1 MGIIRS
7 IFLIIIV
14 SVLIILI
21 LPIQLLINL
30 TNLKIKYK
38 IPKLFLKI
46 VSYIIGLKIRS
57 INLRNTNKNKYG
69 VLYVSNH
76 VSWMD
81 ILCLGSLLDAQF
93 IAKKEVAEM
102 GLFGFLAK
110 LNHTFFIDNT
120 NQRKSFSYNE
130 IIQAKIIHH
139 LKKCPGYDVEK
150 NYFFPD
156 SISGK
161 KLTDFSETLRK
172 LPCDKFDITFLS
184 LGEDGHLAGH
194 FIDSQ
199 FLDDKRFCY
208 TNNAEKL
215 PRERISFSIPWLM
228 KSKVIILAVF
238 GENKKKALE
247 ELADGS
253 GLHSKIWN
261 MNNLVLMTDQDL
273 EKEKIR

>member
-14 SVLIILI
+14 SVIIFLM
-21 LPIQLLINL
+21 LPFQLLINL

-38 IPKLFLKI
+38 IPKLFLKT

-57 INLRNTNKNKYG
+57 INLRNKNKNKYG

-130 IIQAKIIHH
+130 IIQAK
-139 LKKCPGYDVEK
+139 LVKKQNLILFPEGTTSDGNSVRSFKSSFFESTNLPKYYPEK
-150 NYFFPD
+150 END
-156 SISGK
+156 
-161 KLTDFSETLRK
+161 
-172 LPCDKFDITFLS
+172 
-184 LGEDGHLAGH
+184 
-194 FIDSQ
+194 FIDVCPIS
-199 FLDDKRFCY
+199 LCYKDK
-208 TNNAEKL
+208 NNL
-215 PRERISFSIPWLM
+215 PMGIFYRRYVAWQGDYPLLRLM
-228 KSKVIILAVF
+228 KIFLLSGPVSINIKIHKSVDLSNF
-238 GENKKKALE
+238 KNRK
-247 ELADGS
+247 ELS
-253 GLHSKIWN
+253 NYCQNTIQNEITKE
-261 MNNLVLMTDQDL
+261 LMV
-273 EKEKIR
+273 

>member
-1 MGIIRS
+1 MNILKFTSFENGVEQGFQK
-7 IFLIIIV
+7 IFKYNPQRIC
-14 SVLIILI
+14 
-21 LPIQLLINL
+21 L
-30 TNLKIKYK
+30 TGGN
-38 IPKLFLKI
+38 FGLKI
-46 VSYIIGLKIRS
+46 VELLKENLVDISSWDIFLTDERLNCSVDLHNSENILNSLVNLPGFSRKRFHCFTQKKYNESYRS
-57 INLRNTNKNKYG
+57 ISR
-69 VLYVSNH
+69 
-76 VSWMD
+76 
-81 ILCLGSLLDAQF
+81 SLN
-93 IAKKEVAEM
+93 
-102 GLFGFLAK
+102 G
-110 LNHTFFIDNT
+110 NFFD
-120 NQRKSFSYNE
+120 
-130 IIQAKIIHH
+130 
-139 LKKCPGYDVEK
+139 
-150 NYFFPD
+150 
-156 SISGK
+156 
-161 KLTDFSETLRK
+161 LTL
-172 LPCDKFDITFLS
+172 LS

>member
-30 TNLKIKYK
+30 INLKIKYK

-46 VSYIIGLKIRS
+46 VSFVIGIKIRS
-57 INLRNTNKNKYG
+57 INLRNENKNKYG

-130 IIQAKIIHH
+130 IIQAKL
-139 LKKCPGYDVEK
+139 LKKQNLILFPEGTTSDGNSVRSFKSSFFESTNLPKYYPEKENDFIDVCPISLCYKDK
-150 NYFFPD
+150 NNLPMGIFYRRYVAWQGDYPLLRLMKIFLLSGPV
-156 SISGK
+156 SI
-161 KLTDFSETLRK
+161 
-172 LPCDKFDITFLS
+172 DITIHKSVDLS
-184 LGEDGHLAGH
+184 
-194 FIDSQ
+194 
-199 FLDDKRFCY
+199 
-208 TNNAEKL
+208 
-215 PRERISFSIPWLM
+215 SFKNRKELSNYCQNTIQNTITKELM
-228 KSKVIILAVF
+228 V
-238 GENKKKALE
+238 
-247 ELADGS
+247 
-253 GLHSKIWN
+253 
-261 MNNLVLMTDQDL
+261 
-273 EKEKIR
+273 

>member
-14 SVLIILI
+14 SVLIILM

-38 IPKLFLKI
+38 IPKLFLKT

-57 INLRNTNKNKYG
+57 INLRNKNKNKYG

-130 IIQAKIIHH
+130 IIQAK
-139 LKKCPGYDVEK
+139 LVKKQNLILFPEGTTSDGNSIRSFKSSFFESTNLPKYYPEK
-150 NYFFPD
+150 END
-156 SISGK
+156 
-161 KLTDFSETLRK
+161 
-172 LPCDKFDITFLS
+172 
-184 LGEDGHLAGH
+184 
-194 FIDSQ
+194 FIDVCPIS
-199 FLDDKRFCY
+199 LCYKDK
-208 TNNAEKL
+208 NNL
-215 PRERISFSIPWLM
+215 PMGIFYRRYVAWQGDYPLLRLM
-228 KSKVIILAVF
+228 KIFLLSGPVSINIKIHKSVDLSNF
-238 GENKKKALE
+238 KNRK
-247 ELADGS
+247 ELS
-253 GLHSKIWN
+253 NYCQNTIQNEITKE
-261 MNNLVLMTDQDL
+261 LMV
-273 EKEKIR
+273 